1 MFLKFTR
8 IDLELKIESKTF
20 DMQSQLAMH
29 FSELLD
35 IQVFFWIFF
44 LHFFHLNTFEFKL
57 S

>member
-1 MFLKFTR
+1 MFLKFTQ

-20 DMQSQLAMH
+20 DKQSQLAMH

-44 LHFFHLNTFEFKL
+44 LHFFI
-57 S
+57 

>member
-44 LHFFHLNTFEFKL
+44 
-57 S
+57 SISSI